1 MMKPEKKPKA
11 RAKALVLPLKVTAT
25 KIKDK
30 ILQSNQNDTVLC
42 LFTVKFILTK
52 PQAKPVFLIDSI
64 YL

>member
-1 MMKPEKKPKA
+1 MKKPKA
-11 RAKALVLPLKVTAT
+11 IAKALILPSKMRAT

-52 PQAKPVFLIDSI
+52 PQA
-64 YL
+64 